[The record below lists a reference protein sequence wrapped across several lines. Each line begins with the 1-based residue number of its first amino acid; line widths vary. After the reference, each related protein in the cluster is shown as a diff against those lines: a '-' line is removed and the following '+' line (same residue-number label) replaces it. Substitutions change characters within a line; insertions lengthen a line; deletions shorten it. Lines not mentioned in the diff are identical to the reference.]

1 MRAAGH
7 AAVGSLTGAI
17 VSFVSFSVTEAGTP
31 LVGEP
36 VIPDTWLVDLLTSV
50 YLQPSRAVLLVL
62 YVIAGWI
69 IGGAAAAWPDAIES
83 SKRRGPNHRRFFH
96 SWTVFLVLAGAG
108 YLVFAG
114 IIPVSHTIRWAILLP
129 FIGGYLSHLF
139 VDAFTAKGLPA
150 LN

>member
-7 AAVGSLTGAI
+7 AAVGSLTGSI
-17 VSFVSFSVTEAGTP
+17 VSFVSFGVSDAGMP
-31 LVGEP
+31 LVGES
-36 VIPDTWLVDLLTSV
+36 VIPDQWLVDLLRAVS
-50 YLQPSRAVLLVL
+50 LQPSRPLLLAL
-62 YVIAGWI
+62 YAITGWI

-96 SWTVFLVLAGAG
+96 SWTIFLVLGGLG

-114 IIPVSHTIRWAILLP
+114 TFPVSHTVKWAVLLP
-129 FIGGYLSHLF
+129 FVGGYLSHLL
-139 VDAFTAKGLPA
+139 VDAFTKKSLPV